1 MDKNELLNI
10 LDNWNDWTG
19 QQDIGIPRN
28 SYTDRLNGLIQGSN
42 QVITITGPRR
52 AGKSYIMRQM
62 GRLLSEKGVKKEN
75 ILFVNFEDP
84 RFLSLDTKL
93 LVQIYDVYLEFLSP
107 TDTPYIFLDEVQEVE
122 EWEKWISVMHELK
135 KARIIVSGSN
145 AHLLSR
151 ELGTL
156 LTGRHLD
163 LNIFPLSF
171 TEYLMFN
178 KLEVKTSFDVSRK
191 RIEIKGFLRKYMES
205 GSFPEVTLSAKKT
218 EILLNYF
225 DDLVTKDLLK
235 RYRIRKTWAM
245 KALIKYYLSNA
256 GNLITFSSTEKYLD
270 ISADT
275 IEKFSGYL
283 EDVYLIFQLK
293 RFSYRVKDQEKSP
306 RKIYAIDTGLCNTL
320 GFRFSQNI
328 GRLAENIV
336 YLALKR
342 KQVHNPQIELFYWK
356 DAQHREVDFVV
367 KDGLDTMNLIQVCWN
382 MHDERTKKREL
393 RSLQKAIKELKVT
406 NALIITD
413 DTEGEEILNGFTV
426 KTMPLWKWL
435 LSEKDEAV
443 KNLNIIE

>member
-1 MDKNELLNI
+1 MDKNEILNI
-10 LDNWNDWTG
+10 LDNWNDWGG

-28 SYTDRLNGLIQGSN
+28 SYTDRLKGLIEGSN

-62 GRLLSEKGVKKEN
+62 GRLLSEKGEKKEN

-93 LVQIYDVYLEFLSP
+93 LIQIYDVYREFLSP
-107 TDTPYIFLDEVQEVE
+107 SDTPYIFLDEVQEVK
-122 EWEKWISVMHELK
+122 EWEKWVRMMHELK
-135 KARIIVSGSN
+135 KAKIIVSGSN

-163 LNIFPLSF
+163 LNVFPLSF

-191 RIEIKGFLRKYMES
+191 RIEIKGLLRGYMEN

-225 DDLVTKDLLK
+225 DDLLTKDLLK
-235 RYRIRKTWAM
+235 RYRIRKTRAM

-256 GNLITFSSTEKYLD
+256 GNLTTFSSTEKYLD

-283 EDVYLIFQLK
+283 EDVYLIFLLE
-293 RFSYRVKDQEKSP
+293 RFSYKVKDQEKSP

-320 GFRFSQNI
+320 GFRFSENI

-342 KQVHNPQIELFYWK
+342 KQILNPQIELFYWK
-356 DAQHREVDFVV
+356 DAQHREVDFIV
-367 KDGLDTMNLIQVCWN
+367 KDGLNITDLIQVCWS
-382 MHDERTKKREL
+382 MHDEKTKKREL
-393 RSLQKAIKELKVT
+393 RSLQKAMKELKIT
-406 NALIITD
+406 NALIITE
-413 DTEGEEILNGFTV
+413 DTESEETLNGFNV
-426 KTMPLWKWL
+426 KTVPLWKWL
-435 LSEKDEAV
+435 LLEEGV
-443 KNLNIIE
+443 NL